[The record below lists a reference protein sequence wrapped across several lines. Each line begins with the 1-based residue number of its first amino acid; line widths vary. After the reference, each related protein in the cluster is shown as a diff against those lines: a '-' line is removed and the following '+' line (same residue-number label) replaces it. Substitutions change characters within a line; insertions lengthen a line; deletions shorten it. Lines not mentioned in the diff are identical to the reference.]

1 MAQGGKVNYR
11 EHYTPDT
18 PVRERIALSDLVLV
32 WLSGVAV
39 GVTLMLLVTG
49 N

>member
-11 EHYTPDT
+11 EHYTPET
-18 PVRERIALSDLVLV
+18 PIRAQMNLADMVLI

-39 GVTLMLLVTG
+39 GLAVGLLATG